1 MDLLKELQGAKKIGI
16 SGHVRPDGDCVGSC
30 LALKKYIEN
39 AMPDSEVKLFLEQ
52 PPVIFSFL
60 YGFDS
65 VDSTYGGIVNMS
77 GNQSANSNGIIEVNE
92 AAEILDADKFDVYI
106 ALDSGS
112 IDRLGNSIA
121 YFKTAAKTICI
132 DHHESN
138 LGYADINEIDAE
150 ASSTCEILTR
160 FMAREFMDI
169 DIAKAIYTGIVHD
182 TGVFQYTCMKKAT
195 FKIVGELVEYGF
207 DTQKIIND
215 TFYEK
220 TYVQNQIL
228 GRALL
233 ESILFM
239 DGKCIASCVDRRMME
254 FYGAK
259 TSDFEGIVNQML
271 LTKDV
276 EVSIFMY
283 EIRTQEYKVSMRSK
297 GKVNLA
303 EIAVLFGGGGHQRAA
318 GCNMMGT
325 YRDVLNNISKEIEK
339 RLN

>member
-1 MDLLKELQGAKKIGI
+1 MELLKELSGAKRIGI
-16 SGHVRPDGDCVGSC
+16 SGHIRPDGDCTGST

-39 AMPDSEVKLFLEQ
+39 AMPGAFVKLYLEK
-52 PPVIFSFL
+52 PPMIFSYI
-60 YGFDS
+60 YGYDTI
-65 VDSTYGGIVNMS
+65 DSTFEGEGG
-77 GNQSANSNGIIEVNE
+77 
-92 AAEILDADKFDVYI
+92 FDVYI

-112 IDRLGNSIA
+112 LDRLGDA
-121 YFKTAAKTICI
+121 VKFFEVAKKTICI

-138 LGYADINEIDAE
+138 VGYADINVVVGE
-150 ASSTCEILTR
+150 ASSTCELLYG
-160 FMAREFMDI
+160 FMDKKYVDE

-182 TGVFQYTCMKKAT
+182 TGVFQYSCMKKAT
-195 FKIVGELVEYGF
+195 FGVVGELVEYGF

-239 DGKCIASCVDRRMME
+239 DGKCIASCVDKRMME

-259 TSDFEGIVNQML
+259 TSDFEGIVNQLL

-276 EVSIFMY
+276 EVAIFMY
-283 EIRTQEYKVSMRSK
+283 EVGTMEYKVSMRSK
-297 GKVNLA
+297 GKVCLSN
-303 EIAVLFGGGGHQRAA
+303 IALKFGGGGHFRAA
-318 GCNMMGT
+318 GCTMMGT

-339 RLN
+339 QLI

>member
-1 MDLLKELQGAKKIGI
+1 MDLLKELQGARRIGI
-16 SGHVRPDGDCVGSC
+16 SGHIRPDGDCVGSC

-39 AMPDSEVKLFLEQ
+39 AMPDSLVKLYIEQ

-60 YGFDS
+60 YGYDS
-65 VDSTYGGIVNMS
+65 IDSTFGGIVEEKEP
-77 GNQSANSNGIIEVNE
+77 IE
-92 AAEILDADKFDVYI
+92 ISDTDRFDVYI

-112 IDRLGNSIA
+112 PDRLGRAIS
-121 YFKTAAKTICI
+121 YFNTARKTICI

-138 LGYADINEIDAE
+138 VGYADINEIDGD
-150 ASSTCEILTR
+150 ASSTCELLSR
-160 FMAREFMDI
+160 YMLREYMDI

-182 TGVFQYTCMKKAT
+182 TGVFQYSCMKKPT
-195 FKIVGELVEYGF
+195 FAVVGELVEYGF

-233 ESILFM
+233 ESIVFM
-239 DGKCIASCVDRRMME
+239 DGKCIASCVDKRMME

-276 EVSIFMY
+276 EVAIFMY
-283 EIRTQEYKVSMRSK
+283 ETGTLEYKVSMRSK

-303 EIAVLFGGGGHQRAA
+303 EIALIFGGGGHFRAA
-318 GCNMMGT
+318 GCTMMGT
-325 YRDVLNNISKEIEK
+325 YRDVLNNLSREIEK
-339 RLN
+339 RLKN

>member
-1 MDLLKELQGAKKIGI
+1 MNLLKELQGAKKIGI

-39 AMPDSEVKLFLEQ
+39 AMPGVEVKLFIEQ

-60 YGFDS
+60 YGYDS
-65 VDSTYGGIVNMS
+65 IDSTYGGIVNPDGS
-77 GNQSANSNGIIEVNE
+77 VLEQGGDT
-92 AAEILDADKFDVYI
+92 AERFDVYI

-112 IDRLGNSIA
+112 LDRLGEAIP
-121 YFKTAAKTICI
+121 YFEAAGKTICI

-138 LGYADINEIDAE
+138 VGYADINEIDGD
-150 ASSTCEILTR
+150 ASSTCELLTR
-160 FMAREFMDI
+160 YMLREYMDVEV
-169 DIAKAIYTGIVHD
+169 AKAIYTGIVHD
-182 TGVFQYTCMKKAT
+182 TGVFQYSCMKKPT
-195 FKIVGELVEYGF
+195 FEVVGELVEYGF

-233 ESILFM
+233 ESIVFM
-239 DGKCIASCVDRRMME
+239 DGKCIASCVDKRMME

-259 TSDFEGIVNQML
+259 TSDFEGIVNQLL

-276 EVSIFMY
+276 EVAIFMY
-283 EIRTQEYKVSMRSK
+283 QVGTQEYKVSMRSK

-303 EIAVLFGGGGHQRAA
+303 EIALIFGGGGHFRAA